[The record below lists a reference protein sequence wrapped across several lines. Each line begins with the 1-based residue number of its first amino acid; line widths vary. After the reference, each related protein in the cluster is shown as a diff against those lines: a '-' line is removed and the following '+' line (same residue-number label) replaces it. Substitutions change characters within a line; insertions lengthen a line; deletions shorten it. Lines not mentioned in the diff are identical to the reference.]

1 MSDLKNEKKKRSN
14 GNKIPTPYFFILL
27 AIYIATSVLI
37 ARSARSED
45 VIRIF
50 NNAVPISAFA
60 GVISSIGNICL
71 ILMTVFFRKP
81 GFYTSLI
88 LLISQYPIMIMQ
100 IMTGRN
106 RASIPGMFTSLATIL
121 AIVLL
126 YRRNNKLE
134 DYQSHELEYF
144 KGQQKASQRLFE
156 QTATALVNAIDAKD
170 TYSHGHSMRVAEY
183 SEKIARMMGKD
194 DEECREIYY
203 TALLHD
209 VGKIGIPNS
218 IINKKGK
225 LTEEEYEVIKQH
237 PVFGN
242 QILSS
247 ISEYPYL
254 SIGAHY
260 HHERY
265 DGKGYPDHLKGGD
278 IPEIARIISVADA
291 YDAMTSTRSYR
302 AVIPQDLVRE
312 EIVKCAGTQFD
323 PNIARIMQY
332 LIDMDADY
340 KMRERVT
347 AGELGGKSVIHCEEY
362 RSEVLKGIVLT
373 QNQKKIR
380 LTVEKG
386 ENCPEIGRGAAIILF
401 DALDGR
407 VHSDEKMIA
416 TLCYY
421 EYCEMWLGSQPEN
434 KGVRKIQTVVREH
447 EPGAQDDENNT
458 ISYEIT
464 AVKCKDHVLLTVDD
478 GARTMETT
486 IALPDSTRYAY
497 IGITGEYC
505 DIRDISIEQSETP
518 IDETY
523 IPRIAEEVS
532 FLDGPEGD
540 IPNLQV
546 NGYRTEASQGIPLH
560 QRLTIRYHS
569 KSLPTARLVWH
580 CPYFVIYSSDD
591 GVIHGPNYREFS
603 LIRLDGEDWE
613 AENAAENKLFIN
625 KHDSFEGWDVWR
637 ATHKKGIDSSITFIR
652 EGDMITAT
660 TENLGISLESI
671 TKILDGTQ
679 NVYVAITGDQCTITN
694 IRIDEA

>member
-1 MSDLKNEKKKRSN
+1 MNIIDIIILCCFIPAIIRGFSKGFVDQAYSLIALIAGVWLSFKFSGALGDWLVSFADLPA
-14 GNKIPTPYFFILL
+14 GVLHLIAFAVILL
-27 AIYIATSVLI
+27 AVMFL
-37 ARSARSED
+37 
-45 VIRIF
+45 VHL
-50 NNAVPISAFA
+50 A
-60 GVISSIGNICL
+60 GNV
-71 ILMTVFFRKP
+71 VEK
-81 GFYTSLI
+81 
-88 LLISQYPIMIMQ
+88 LLKVVML
-100 IMTGRN
+100 GW
-106 RASIPGMFTSLATIL
+106 L
-121 AIVLL
+121 
-126 YRRNNKLE
+126 NKL
-134 DYQSHELEYF
+134 L
-144 KGQQKASQRLFE
+144 
-156 QTATALVNAIDAKD
+156 
-170 TYSHGHSMRVAEY
+170 
-183 SEKIARMMGKD
+183 
-194 DEECREIYY
+194 
-203 TALLHD
+203 
-209 VGKIGIPNS
+209 
-218 IINKKGK
+218 
-225 LTEEEYEVIKQH
+225 
-237 PVFGN
+237 
-242 QILSS
+242 
-247 ISEYPYL
+247 
-254 SIGAHY
+254 
-260 HHERY
+260 
-265 DGKGYPDHLKGGD
+265 
-278 IPEIARIISVADA
+278 
-291 YDAMTSTRSYR
+291 
-302 AVIPQDLVRE
+302 
-312 EIVKCAGTQFD
+312 
-323 PNIARIMQY
+323 
-332 LIDMDADY
+332 
-340 KMRERVT
+340 
-347 AGELGGKSVIHCEEY
+347 
-362 RSEVLKGIVLT
+362 GIVFAIIKAVL
-373 QNQKKIR
+373 
-380 LTVEKG
+380 V
-386 ENCPEIGRGAAIILF
+386 IGLVIILF

-613 AENAAENKLFIN
+613 AENVAENKLFIN
-625 KHDSFEGWDVWR
+625 KHDSFEGWDVWK